1 MIKFFSRVALAGVL
15 AATAVSGAVVIPTA
29 AAAQSGDRYNRHVQI
44 VNNTSHTMVQFFASN
59 TGTNSWE
66 EDMLGSSV
74 LPAGQSVD
82 ANIDDGTGYCRYDMK
97 AVFDD
102 GSEQIIPRVNVC
114 AVAVAEFND

>member
-1 MIKFFSRVALAGVL
+1 MKTFSRALLAGVL
-15 AATAVSGAVVIPTA
+15 AATTLSGAA
-29 AAAQSGDRYNRHVQI
+29 LAQSADNYNRHVQI
-44 VNNTSHTMVQFFASN
+44 VNHTSHTMVQFFASN